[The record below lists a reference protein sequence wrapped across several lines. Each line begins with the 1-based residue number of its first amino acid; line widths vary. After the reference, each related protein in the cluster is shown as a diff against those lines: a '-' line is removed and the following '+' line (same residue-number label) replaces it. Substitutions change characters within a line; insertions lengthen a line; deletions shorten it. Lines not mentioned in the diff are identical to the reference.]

1 MWIKVAYIF
10 VHHVPIRSNVKSLKI
25 KNKLAHMDGKVSP
38 DGSRERSG
46 RVGLA

>member
-1 MWIKVAYIF
+1 MWIKLAYIF
-10 VHHVPIRSNVKSLKI
+10 EHHVSKGQISKRCF